1 MTTKHI
7 YLFSL
12 QDTEFKKSV
21 LPSVISEKNKHD
33 SGIRISISKNSFR
46 KPLNILSEKSTTVM
60 NKLMQNYQKGLRLEF
75 IHSCEH
81 KFQNNFE
88 VREIFMNDL
97 ANEY

>member
-1 MTTKHI
+1 
-7 YLFSL
+7 
-12 QDTEFKKSV
+12 
-21 LPSVISEKNKHD
+21 
-33 SGIRISISKNSFR
+33 
-46 KPLNILSEKSTTVM
+46 M

-97 ANEY
+97 ANEYWQILTVSASKQLCQCTATMKWNFLQQRNLEDSNLVF

>member
-1 MTTKHI
+1 MK
-7 YLFSL
+7 
-12 QDTEFKKSV
+12 
-21 LPSVISEKNKHD
+21 
-33 SGIRISISKNSFR
+33 
-46 KPLNILSEKSTTVM
+46 
-60 NKLMQNYQKGLRLEF
+60 KLMQNYQKGLRLEF